1 MSMILMQYK
10 GPTEYRRQ
18 TFDFI
23 SQLKPAETITS
34 ASVACTV
41 WTGIDSS
48 PQSMVSGSAS
58 ISGTEV
64 TQLIIG
70 GIAGN
75 IYRLNCTAITSL
87 GQHLVLTGYLPV
99 VEQPL

>member
-23 SQLKPAETITS
+23 SQLRPAETISS
-34 ASVACTV
+34 AGVACTV
-41 WTGIDSS
+41 WTGVDSS

-64 TQLIIG
+64 NQLIIG
-70 GIAGN
+70 GVAGN
-75 IYRLNCTAITSL
+75 IYKLACTAVTSL
-87 GQHLVLTGYLPV
+87 GQRLVLTGYLPV